1 MLSLPTSST
10 KMHSSKE
17 YTMGYFYTDAALFH
31 ADKRDKGMNSTTSE
45 KGTDNKRNNS
55 SAYNH
60 EYYMKNKEKWQDNNK
75 SGDAKFAEY
84 QKGDSDFDDAN
95 YSEKNRLG
103 DTDFFGFQKPDGSW
117 VILEE
122 DMKWTLPA
130 GMDRAAMIKALE
142 AFDKEVETRRQ
153 NGENFAGD
161 DWQKAANKAI
171 NSASKKKSSDSG
183 EKEFDVDAAAMDVI
197 RGKYGNGAE
206 RKAALGEDYAEVQKR
221 VNELMKQQKSSSTSK
236 SENKKTEEKKTEKKY
251 VRHAEVDMTN
261 NDWRIYQGD
270 LDYLAHH
277 GIRGQKWGVRR
288 FENADGSLTAAG
300 KARYGSGADKVE
312 KYSMKATGWENRA
325 INAKTGI
332 GRGISTSMASSR
344 RMKAD
349 RLAEKAEGDY
359 KFSAFNKNHAR
370 RLRASSEVDAAVAK
384 GLKERSENSTF
395 KLKQKYLME
404 KAIKSLAG
412 ANNKE
417 TFGAKYAAVA
427 DAKVGKKAQTYII
440 KTLQQSSYTNAG
452 RKRNFTTS
460 TAESIGNQIIATAMK
475 GKFNKNT
482 ERIEGINNKAARAA
496 ARVGNNVAS
505 NFVAGGAVTRGR
517 DVHYRVKNSQDKRW
531 KAMAR

>member
-1 MLSLPTSST
+1 
-10 KMHSSKE
+10 
-17 YTMGYFYTDAALFH
+17 MGYFYDTSLFH
-31 ADKRDKGMNSTTSE
+31 AEKTDKRDKGMNSTSNE
-45 KGTDNKRNNS
+45 KGTDGKKNNTS
-55 SAYNH
+55 EYNH
-60 EYYMKNKEKWQDNNK
+60 DYYMKNKDKWQDNKK
-75 SGDAKFAEY
+75 SGDAKYSEY
-84 QKGDSDFDDAN
+84 TDGDSDFDDAN

-130 GMDRAAMIKALE
+130 GMDRAEMIKALE

-153 NGENFAGD
+153 NGENFSGD

-183 EKEFDVDAAAMDVI
+183 EKEFDVDAAARDVI

-221 VNELMKQQKSSSTSK
+221 VNELMKAEKDRPTSREKNVTEGSSKVSVDK
-236 SENKKTEEKKTEKKY
+236 NKKY
-251 VRHAEVDMTN
+251 VRHAEVAMTN
-261 NDWRIYQGD
+261 NDWRLYQGD
-270 LDYLAHH
+270 LDYLMHH

-300 KARYGSGADKVE
+300 KARYGSGSDKVE

-325 INAKTGI
+325 INARTGI
-332 GRGISTSMASSR
+332 GRGISTSMASNS

-359 KFSAFNKNHAR
+359 KFTAFNKNRAR
-370 RLRASSEVDAAVAK
+370 RLRSSSEVDAAVAK
-384 GLKERSENSTF
+384 GLKTRSETSSS

-417 TFGAKYAAVA
+417 TFGAKYAAVG
-427 DAKVGKKAQTYII
+427 DAKVGKKAQTYIM

-460 TAESIGNQIIATAMK
+460 TAEAIGNQVISTAMR
-475 GKFNKNT
+475 GKFNNNA
-482 ERIEGINNKAARAA
+482 ERIENIDNRAARTA
-496 ARVGNNVAS
+496 ARVGNNIAS
-505 NFVAGGAVTRGR
+505 NFVTGGAVTKGR
-517 DVHYRVKNSQDKRW
+517 DIYYRAKNSQDKRW
-531 KAMAR
+531 KTMTR

>member
-1 MLSLPTSST
+1 MLLLPTSST

-17 YTMGYFYTDAALFH
+17 YTMGYFYTDASLFH

-60 EYYMKNKEKWQDNNK
+60 EYYMKHKDKWQDNDKKNK
-75 SGDAKFAEY
+75 ATKEI
-84 QKGDSDFDDAN
+84 SDFTGMKD
-95 YSEKNRLG
+95 
-103 DTDFFGFQKPDGSW
+103 
-117 VILEE
+117 EE
-122 DMKWTLPA
+122 IKKLQDLAESK
-130 GMDRAAMIKALE
+130 GMDSKEYKELLSALAEGDDERANKISEMIK
-142 AFDKEVETRRQ
+142 
-153 NGENFAGD
+153 
-161 DWQKAANKAI
+161 
-171 NSASKKKSSDSG
+171 NSASSSDP
-183 EKEFDVDAAAMDVI
+183 EFDVDAAARDVI
-197 RGKYGNGAE
+197 RGNYGNGAE
-206 RKAALGEDYAEVQKR
+206 RRAALGEDYELVQKR
-221 VNELMKQQKSSSTSK
+221 VNEMMKEINASKKSKDSK
-236 SENKKTEEKKTEKKY
+236 KKDEKKTETKEKKY
-251 VRHAEVDMTN
+251 VRHMEVDMTN

-300 KARYGSGADKVE
+300 KARYGSGADRVE
-312 KYSMKATGWENRA
+312 KYSKKATGWENRA

-440 KTLQQSSYTNAG
+440 KTLQQSNYTNAG

-460 TAESIGNQIIATAMK
+460 TAESIGNQVIATAMR
-475 GKFNKNT
+475 GKFNNNA
-482 ERIEGINNKAARAA
+482 ERIEGINNKAVRTA

-505 NFVAGGAVTRGR
+505 NVVAGGAVTKGR
-517 DVHYRVKNSQDKRW
+517 DLHYRVKNSQDKRW

>member
-1 MLSLPTSST
+1 MLLLPTSST

-60 EYYMKNKEKWQDNNK
+60 EYYMKNKEKWQDNKK

-130 GMDRAAMIKALE
+130 GMDRAEMIKALE
-142 AFDKEVETRRQ
+142 AFDKEMEAKRGNYTSK
-153 NGENFAGD
+153 
-161 DWQKAANKAI
+161 DWQEAANKAI

-221 VNELMKQQKSSSTSK
+221 VNELMKAQNDKTSTTSKEKNKTDSSSKETK
-236 SENKKTEEKKTEKKY
+236 EKKY
-251 VRHAEVDMTN
+251 VRHMEVDMTN

-277 GIRGQKWGVRR
+277 GIKGQKWGVRR
-288 FENADGSLTAAG
+288 FENPDGTLTAAG
-300 KARYGSGADKVE
+300 RKRYGEESDLSKNVKSARNEKRTASREYDKSFSKAYRKSSNLLNHLTKKGRQAQDEAWDDAYDKADKYKAKKQE
-312 KYSMKATGWENRA
+312 YKDAKNAYKDEYKKNLKEARDKATLKDKFMYNDATRRKAAKLMTKYKDMSFEDAKKESQRIANRNTA
-325 INAKTGI
+325 IVLGAYGA
-332 GRGISTSMASSR
+332 M
-344 RMKAD
+344 
-349 RLAEKAEGDY
+349 
-359 KFSAFNKNHAR
+359 
-370 RLRASSEVDAAVAK
+370 AAVAI
-384 GLKERSENSTF
+384 GSEVYSRN
-395 KLKQKYLME
+395 
-404 KAIKSLAG
+404 KS
-412 ANNKE
+412 
-417 TFGAKYAAVA
+417 
-427 DAKVGKKAQTYII
+427 
-440 KTLQQSSYTNAG
+440 
-452 RKRNFTTS
+452 
-460 TAESIGNQIIATAMK
+460 
-475 GKFNKNT
+475 
-482 ERIEGINNKAARAA
+482 
-496 ARVGNNVAS
+496 
-505 NFVAGGAVTRGR
+505 
-517 DVHYRVKNSQDKRW
+517 
-531 KAMAR
+531 

>member
-17 YTMGYFYTDAALFH
+17 YTMGYFYTDASLFH

-60 EYYMKNKEKWQDNNK
+60 EYYMKNKEKWQDNKK

-84 QKGDSDFDDAN
+84 TKGDSDFDDAN

-130 GMDRAAMIKALE
+130 GMDRAEMIKALE
-142 AFDKEVETRRQ
+142 AFDKEMESKRGNYTSK
-153 NGENFAGD
+153 
-161 DWQKAANKAI
+161 DWQEAANKAI

-221 VNELMKQQKSSSTSK
+221 VNELMKAQNNNNKTASKEKNKTDSSSKETK
-236 SENKKTEEKKTEKKY
+236 EKKY
-251 VRHAEVDMTN
+251 VRHMEVDMTN

-288 FENADGSLTAAG
+288 FENANGTLTAAG
-300 KARYGSGADKVE
+300 KARYDDGKVSAKE
-312 KYSMKATGWENRA
+312 KNAFSAKATAYKALGGMHKFNAALHPGKKGKALAEAAGRVA
-325 INAKTGI
+325 DREAAKAQAQANAKKAAYKENL
-332 GRGISTSMASSR
+332 RKVNDASDLKDKLIYNEATR
-344 RMKAD
+344 KKAAK
-349 RLAEKAEGDY
+349 LMTK
-359 KFSAFNKNHAR
+359 NKNMTLEQAR
-370 RLRASSEVDAAVAK
+370 KEANSQAWKNTAA
-384 GLKERSENSTF
+384 
-395 KLKQKYLME
+395 
-404 KAIKSLAG
+404 ILAVSG
-412 ANNKE
+412 
-417 TFGAKYAAVA
+417 
-427 DAKVGKKAQTYII
+427 I
-440 KTLQQSSYTNAG
+440 LSY
-452 RKRNFTTS
+452 
-460 TAESIGNQIIATAMK
+460 TAMK
-475 GKFNKNT
+475 DMG
-482 ERIEGINNKAARAA
+482 
-496 ARVGNNVAS
+496 
-505 NFVAGGAVTRGR
+505 
-517 DVHYRVKNSQDKRW
+517 Y
-531 KAMAR
+531 

>member
-1 MLSLPTSST
+1 
-10 KMHSSKE
+10 MHSSKE
-17 YTMGYFYTDAALFH
+17 YTMGYFYTDAVLFH

-60 EYYMKNKEKWQDNNK
+60 EYYMKNKEKWQDNKK
-75 SGDAKFAEY
+75 SNEAKDNDTVKELSDMSGMKEEECQKLLQLAKTKGYDSPEYKELLDSLSEGDPEQYKRMEAVVK
-84 QKGDSDFDDAN
+84 
-95 YSEKNRLG
+95 KNVG
-103 DTDFFGFQKPDGSW
+103 
-117 VILEE
+117 
-122 DMKWTLPA
+122 
-130 GMDRAAMIKALE
+130 
-142 AFDKEVETRRQ
+142 
-153 NGENFAGD
+153 
-161 DWQKAANKAI
+161 
-171 NSASKKKSSDSG
+171 SSDSG

-197 RGKYGNGAE
+197 RGKYGNGQA
-206 RKAALGEDYAEVQKR
+206 RKDALGEDYAEVQKR
-221 VNELMKQQKSSSTSK
+221 VNELMKAQNDGKKQMSKTSVEPK
-236 SENKKTEEKKTEKKY
+236 LTTIGKVDKKY

-475 GKFNKNT
+475 GKFNNNT

-517 DVHYRVKNSQDKRW
+517 DVYYRAKNSQDKRW

>member
-17 YTMGYFYTDAALFH
+17 YTMGYFYTDAVLFH

-60 EYYMKNKEKWQDNNK
+60 EYYMKNKEKWQDNKK

-142 AFDKEVETRRQ
+142 AFDKEMESKRGNYTSK
-153 NGENFAGD
+153 
-161 DWQKAANKAI
+161 DWQEAANKAI

-277 GIRGQKWGVRR
+277 GIKGQKWGVRR
-288 FENADGSLTAAG
+288 FENPDGTLTAAG
-300 KARYGSGADKVE
+300 RKRYGEGADKIE
-312 KYSMKATGWENRA
+312 KRMVKAAKYETKA
-325 INAKTGI
+325 ANAKTAL
-332 GRGISTSMASSR
+332 GREFNAMRAYNARINANTR
-344 RMKAD
+344 AD
-349 RLAEKAEGDY
+349 KAEGKSPLKSSNDLTNWAFGFDQLTKRHGTDAEVRASIAKKMKERADNETDLKKKSKIMEAAIQNLASAENAETYAKAYKKISESKGLINKGISYFEQSNKAREMKVTPVGRLQSKADKQFEQWGDTALNAAFGIATRGNVGVGSGFVSSIRDRDY
-359 KFSAFNKNHAR
+359 KKKNTAEERWNAVVKNHK
-370 RLRASSEVDAAVAK
+370 D
-384 GLKERSENSTF
+384 
-395 KLKQKYLME
+395 
-404 KAIKSLAG
+404 
-412 ANNKE
+412 
-417 TFGAKYAAVA
+417 
-427 DAKVGKKAQTYII
+427 
-440 KTLQQSSYTNAG
+440 
-452 RKRNFTTS
+452 
-460 TAESIGNQIIATAMK
+460 
-475 GKFNKNT
+475 
-482 ERIEGINNKAARAA
+482 
-496 ARVGNNVAS
+496 
-505 NFVAGGAVTRGR
+505 
-517 DVHYRVKNSQDKRW
+517 
-531 KAMAR
+531 

>member
-60 EYYMKNKEKWQDNNK
+60 EYYMKNKEKWQDNKK
-75 SGDAKFAEY
+75 SGDAKYSEY
-84 QKGDSDFDDAN
+84 SKGDSDFDDAN

-221 VNELMKQQKSSSTSK
+221 VNELMKAQNDGKKQMSKTSVEPK
-236 SENKKTEEKKTEKKY
+236 LTTIGKVNKKY

-288 FENADGSLTAAG
+288 FENANGTLTAAG
-300 KARYGSGADKVE
+300 KARYDDGKVSAKE
-312 KYSMKATGWENRA
+312 KNAFSAKATAYKALGGMHKFNAALHPGKKGKALAEAAGRVA
-325 INAKTGI
+325 DREAAKAQAQANAKKAAYKENL
-332 GRGISTSMASSR
+332 RKVNDASDLKDKLIYNDATR
-344 RMKAD
+344 KKAAK
-349 RLAEKAEGDY
+349 LMTK
-359 KFSAFNKNHAR
+359 NKNMTLEQAR
-370 RLRASSEVDAAVAK
+370 KEANTQAWKNTAAILAVS
-384 GLKERSENSTF
+384 GILSYT
-395 KLKQKYLME
+395 
-404 KAIKSLAG
+404 AIKDMG
-412 ANNKE
+412 
-417 TFGAKYAAVA
+417 Y
-427 DAKVGKKAQTYII
+427 
-440 KTLQQSSYTNAG
+440 
-452 RKRNFTTS
+452 
-460 TAESIGNQIIATAMK
+460 
-475 GKFNKNT
+475 
-482 ERIEGINNKAARAA
+482 
-496 ARVGNNVAS
+496 
-505 NFVAGGAVTRGR
+505 
-517 DVHYRVKNSQDKRW
+517 
-531 KAMAR
+531 

>member
-1 MLSLPTSST
+1 
-10 KMHSSKE
+10 MHSSKE
-17 YTMGYFYTDAALFH
+17 YTMGYFYTDAVLFH

-60 EYYMKNKEKWQDNNK
+60 EYYMKNKDKWQDNKK
-75 SGDAKFAEY
+75 SNEAKDNDTVKELSDMSGMKEEECQKLLQLAKTKGYDSPEYKELLDSLSEGDPEQYKRMEAVVK
-84 QKGDSDFDDAN
+84 
-95 YSEKNRLG
+95 KNVG
-103 DTDFFGFQKPDGSW
+103 
-117 VILEE
+117 
-122 DMKWTLPA
+122 
-130 GMDRAAMIKALE
+130 
-142 AFDKEVETRRQ
+142 
-153 NGENFAGD
+153 
-161 DWQKAANKAI
+161 
-171 NSASKKKSSDSG
+171 SSDSG

-300 KARYGSGADKVE
+300 KARYGSGSEKVE
-312 KYSMKATGWENRA
+312 KYSKKATGWENRA

-332 GRGISTSMASSR
+332 GRGISTTMASSR

-359 KFSAFNKNHAR
+359 KFTAFNKNHAR

-384 GLKERSENSTF
+384 GLKERSENASF